1 MQGYV
6 LRGTI
11 CIWPREKNNCQC
23 PRRLEPTKVISRV
36 GCDGRGGGGG
46 VECYTNTLV
55 TYKLCENRSL
65 NKEGFILRR
74 SSTKRLSYLKPRAN
88 GRNFVGQQL
97 RPNIVGCYTCYMLD
111 PFLHTRVACCC
122 ANFEAGETFKPTTP
136 NIASPPQM
144 SFGVRLSRSHFSQ
157 NECVTNEPQRTR
169 GGYSQYSF
177 FCFVIAEA

>member
-1 MQGYV
+1 MQGYASSAV
-6 LRGTI
+6 QFAYDPGKKTTVSA
-11 CIWPREKNNCQC
+11 
-23 PRRLEPTKVISRV
+23 LEGWSPTRVIIRV
-36 GCDGRGGGGG
+36 GCDGGGGGG

-74 SSTKRLSYLKPRAN
+74 SSTKRLSYLKPHAN

-97 RPNIVGCYTCYMLD
+97 RPNIVGCYTCYILD

-144 SFGVRLSRSHFSQ
+144 SFGVRLSRSHFSR

-169 GGYSQYSF
+169 GGYSQHSF

>member
-1 MQGYV
+1 M
-6 LRGTI
+6 
-11 CIWPREKNNCQC
+11 
-23 PRRLEPTKVISRV
+23 
-36 GCDGRGGGGG
+36 GGGGG
-46 VECYTNTLV
+46 
-55 TYKLCENRSL
+55 
-65 NKEGFILRR
+65 GGRR
-74 SSTKRLSYLKPRAN
+74 SGVLHQHSRDIQIMRKQEPKQRGFHPQKIFDKAWLSYLKPHAN

-169 GGYSQYSF
+169 GGYSQHSF